1 VRPDD
6 PGISGHTLLL
16 RALVDPNWWKVENG
30 IPRVTSFAF
39 TSGDE
44 PSCYIDTPSRR
55 QTMAERFPDTPF
67 GRFPASAARSLGF
80 NISPDPEGDPDGSS
94 EHIVLAHA
102 DPTRS
107 KSQHQKACKAL
118 ARVNEFLGPAQF
130 RSG

>member
-6 PGISGHTLLL
+6 PGISGHTPLL

-30 IPRVTSFAF
+30 IPRLTSFAF

-44 PSCYIDTPSRR
+44 PSCYIDTPLRR
-55 QTMAERFPDTPF
+55 QTMAERFPDAPF
-67 GRFPASAARSLGF
+67 GRFPASSARSLGF
-80 NISPDPEGDPDGSS
+80 NICSDPEGDPDGSS
-94 EHIVLAHA
+94 EHVVLSPS

-107 KSQHQKACKAL
+107 RSQHQKACRAL
-118 ARVNEFLGPAQF
+118 AGFCEFLTPGQF